1 MTSPAIKT
9 FSRRAM
15 LLAPVLLALAACSTG
30 GPLMN
35 ASSSKSKAVTP
46 ASETVGTGK
55 NLVGLL
61 AADDPANLS
70 DGASGSAYL
79 AARLATN
86 ALAGAPVTLMVRR
99 FESRP
104 AALQKVAGEM
114 AQAGVRLVVVSGDES
129 AAREL
134 ATTLAPRGVTVASVG
149 QAGDVANRL
158 FGAYARK
165 DETAFSAAE
174 MKRRGYGTIAI
185 VRTGDAA
192 SVAYA
197 NGLAEAAAKVGL
209 KVQFV
214 DGSSATNAAAQLQSQ
229 AAMGF
234 EPKALAFATGPS
246 RAVEIVTA
254 LKSVPEL
261 AAVPVVGNGGWAV
274 GAPSGLG
281 KGWYPSLSRTGL
293 AGFAEKFAD
302 AYGTRP
308 TIEAA
313 ITYDLVVLGGVLP
326 QVAAEDPFGPTT
338 MTNAQGF
345 TGVTGSFKFD
355 SSGVARR
362 PFAVVELK

>member
-30 GPLMN
+30 GPLMS

-104 AALQKVAGEM
+104 AALQKAAGEM
-114 AQAGVRLVVVSGDES
+114 AQAGVRLVV
-129 AAREL
+129 
-134 ATTLAPRGVTVASVG
+134 
-149 QAGDVANRL
+149 DVANRL

-165 DETAFSAAE
+165 DETTFSAAE

-214 DGSSATNAAAQLQSQ
+214 DGSSAASAAAQLQSQ

-234 EPKALAFATGPS
+234 EPKALAFATGPG
-246 RAVEIVTA
+246 RAVELVTA
-254 LKSVPEL
+254 LKAVPEL
-261 AAVPVVGNGGWAV
+261 AGVPVVGNGGWAV
-274 GAPSGLG
+274 GAPTGLG
-281 KGWYPSLSRTGL
+281 KGWYPSLSRAGL

-326 QVAAEDPFGPTT
+326 QVAADDPFGPTT